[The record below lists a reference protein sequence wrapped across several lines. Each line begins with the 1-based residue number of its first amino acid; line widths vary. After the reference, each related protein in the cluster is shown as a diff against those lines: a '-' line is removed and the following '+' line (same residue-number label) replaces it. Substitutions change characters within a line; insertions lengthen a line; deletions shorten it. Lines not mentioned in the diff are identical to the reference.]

1 MGFSREKMKQIRWLM
16 VLAAVLVLGI
26 IYSNQVFAGI
36 GFALRIARPFLYGG
50 VIAFVLNL
58 PMKAFENRMLKRW
71 NGKAASRLKRPLCIT
86 LSVVTVFLIVT
97 IVIGT
102 VVPQVTATAAEVGKK
117 IPAFVDRVT
126 VELEKLAADYP
137 ELAEKVAEL
146 ETIEI
151 NWDTVADTVFD
162 FLKNGAGDMLTSTV
176 SVASGIIGGIVN
188 IVIAFI
194 FALYILSQK
203 EKLGNQCTRII
214 SAYLPEKVG
223 DKVLEVCSLLHKN
236 FSNFITGQCMEA
248 VILGTLFV
256 IFMTIFRMPYALMIG
271 VLISFT
277 ALIPIVGA
285 FIGCIVGAFLI
296 LIDNPLLAM
305 WFVIMFLI
313 IQQIEGN
320 LIYPKVVGNSVGLP
334 SIWVLMAVSLG
345 GSLFGISG
353 MLFFIPLLST
363 VYALLREGVNRRNAE
378 KGKYF
383 PPAGNS
389 GGRTGGD
396 RDPDSGNKGQKEY
409 RRRNGQR
416 NTQSKSQESK
426 SQGSKSQGNESQGN
440 ESQKNKS
447 QGNKS
452 QGK

>member
-1 MGFSREKMKQIRWLM
+1 MGFDKEKIKQIRWLM

-26 IYSNQVFAGI
+26 LYSSSVFAGI
-36 GFALRIARPFLYGG
+36 GFAFQIARPFLYGG

-58 PMKAFENRMLKRW
+58 PMKAFENKMLRKW
-71 NGKAASRLKRPLCIT
+71 KGKAAAKLKRPVSMILAI
-86 LSVVTVFLIVT
+86 VAVFLVIT

-102 VVPQVTATAAEVGKK
+102 VVPQVTVTAAEVGKK
-117 IPAFVDRVT
+117 VPAFVERVIA
-126 VELEKLAADYP
+126 ELENLVVNYP
-137 ELAEKVAEL
+137 ELAEKVEEL
-146 ETIEI
+146 ESLEI
-151 NWDTVADTVFD
+151 NWDTLMDTVLD

-188 IVIAFI
+188 IVIAFV
-194 FALYILSQK
+194 FALYILVQK
-203 EKLGNQCTRII
+203 EKLGDQCVRII

-223 DKVLEVCSLLHKN
+223 NRILEICSLLHKN
-236 FSNFITGQCMEA
+236 FSNFITGQCLEA

-296 LIDNPLLAM
+296 MIDSPLLAF
-305 WFVIMFLI
+305 WFVIMFLV

-320 LIYPKVVGNSVGLP
+320 LIYPRVVGNSVGLP

-345 GSLFGISG
+345 GSLFGVAG

-363 VYALLREGVNRRNAE
+363 VYALIRESVNSRNAK
-378 KGKYF
+378 KGKK
-383 PPAGNS
+383 
-389 GGRTGGD
+389 
-396 RDPDSGNKGQKEY
+396 DSKK
-409 RRRNGQR
+409 
-416 NTQSKSQESK
+416 
-426 SQGSKSQGNESQGN
+426 
-440 ESQKNKS
+440 
-447 QGNKS
+447 
-452 QGK
+452 

>member
-176 SVASGIIGGIVN
+176 SVASGIVN

-236 FSNFITGQCMEA
+236 FSNFITGQC
-248 VILGTLFV
+248 
-256 IFMTIFRMPYALMIG
+256 R
-271 VLISFT
+271 
-277 ALIPIVGA
+277 
-285 FIGCIVGAFLI
+285 
-296 LIDNPLLAM
+296 
-305 WFVIMFLI
+305 
-313 IQQIEGN
+313 Q
-320 LIYPKVVGNSVGLP
+320 
-334 SIWVLMAVSLG
+334 
-345 GSLFGISG
+345 
-353 MLFFIPLLST
+353 
-363 VYALLREGVNRRNAE
+363 
-378 KGKYF
+378 
-383 PPAGNS
+383 
-389 GGRTGGD
+389 
-396 RDPDSGNKGQKEY
+396 
-409 RRRNGQR
+409 
-416 NTQSKSQESK
+416 
-426 SQGSKSQGNESQGN
+426 
-440 ESQKNKS
+440 
-447 QGNKS
+447 
-452 QGK
+452 

>member
-1 MGFSREKMKQIRWLM
+1 MGFDKEKIKQIRWLM

-26 IYSNQVFAGI
+26 LYSSSVFAGI
-36 GFALRIARPFLYGG
+36 GFAFQIAKPFLYGG

-58 PMKAFENRMLKRW
+58 PMKAFENKLLRKW
-71 NGKAASRLKRPLCIT
+71 KGKAADKLKRPVSMT
-86 LSVVTVFLIVT
+86 LAVVAVFLVIT

-102 VVPQVTATAAEVGKK
+102 VVPQVTVTASEVGKK
-117 IPAFVDRVT
+117 IPAFLDRVT
-126 VELEKLAADYP
+126 VELDNLAVKYP
-137 ELAEKVAEL
+137 ELAEKVEEL
-146 ETIEI
+146 ESLEI
-151 NWDTVADTVFD
+151 NWDTLVDTVFD

-194 FALYILSQK
+194 FALYILVQK
-203 EKLGNQCTRII
+203 ERLGNQCVRII
-214 SAYLPEKVG
+214 SAYLPEKAG
-223 DKVLEVCSLLHKN
+223 NRILEICSMLHKN
-236 FSNFITGQCMEA
+236 FSNFITGQCLEA

-271 VLISFT
+271 VLIAFT

-296 LIDNPLLAM
+296 MIDSPLLAF

-320 LIYPKVVGNSVGLP
+320 LIYPRVVGNSVGLP

-345 GSLFGISG
+345 CSLFGIAG

-363 VYALLREGVNRRNAE
+363 VYALIRESVNGRNAE
-378 KGKYF
+378 KRKK
-383 PPAGNS
+383 GN
-389 GGRTGGD
+389 
-396 RDPDSGNKGQKEY
+396 N
-409 RRRNGQR
+409 
-416 NTQSKSQESK
+416 
-426 SQGSKSQGNESQGN
+426 
-440 ESQKNKS
+440 KNK
-447 QGNKS
+447 
-452 QGK
+452 

>member
-1 MGFSREKMKQIRWLM
+1 MGFSKEKMKQIRRLM
-16 VLAAVLVLGI
+16 VLAALLVLGI
-26 IYSNQVFAGI
+26 IYSSQVFAGI
-36 GFALRIARPFLYGG
+36 GFAFQIAKPFLYGG

-58 PMKAFENRMLKRW
+58 PMKAFENKMLKKW
-71 NGKAASRLKRPLCIT
+71 NGKAASKLKRPLCMV
-86 LSVVTVFLIVT
+86 LSVVAVFLVIT
-97 IVIGT
+97 IVIGM
-102 VVPQVTATAAEVGKK
+102 VIPQVTATAAEVGKK
-117 IPAFVDRVT
+117 VPVFVDRMT
-126 VELEKLAADYP
+126 EELENLAVNYP
-137 ELAEKVAEL
+137 ELAGRLAEL

-162 FLKNGAGDMLTSTV
+162 FLRNGAGDMLTSTV

-194 FALYILSQK
+194 FALYILLQK
-203 EKLGNQCTRII
+203 EKLGNQCIRII
-214 SAYLPEKVG
+214 SAYLPEKAG
-223 DKVLEVCSLLHKN
+223 DKILEVCSMLHKN
-236 FSNFITGQCMEA
+236 FSNFITGQCLEA

-256 IFMTIFRMPYALMIG
+256 IFMTVFRMPYALMIG

-345 GSLFGISG
+345 GSLFGIAG

-363 VYALLREGVNRRNAE
+363 VYALIREGVNRRNAE

-383 PPAGNS
+383 PLVTGGSGS
-389 GGRTGGD
+389 GGKNEG
-396 RDPDSGNKGQKEY
+396 SGNKRQGNAQRSSQGGKGQGNAQRNSQGGKGQK
-409 RRRNGQR
+409 
-416 NTQSKSQESK
+416 
-426 SQGSKSQGNESQGN
+426 
-440 ESQKNKS
+440 
-447 QGNKS
+447 
-452 QGK
+452 